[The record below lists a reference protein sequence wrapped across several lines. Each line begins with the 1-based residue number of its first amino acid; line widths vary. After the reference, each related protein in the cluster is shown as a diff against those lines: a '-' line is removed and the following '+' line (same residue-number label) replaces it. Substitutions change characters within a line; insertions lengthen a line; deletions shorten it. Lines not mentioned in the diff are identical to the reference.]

1 MHSKIH
7 AHVPYTR
14 LSEHLAYIVANRINP
29 EVFFSALA
37 LDHVIWEELS
47 AQAHILLTAGLTTT
61 IHAPFLDLN
70 PGALDPAIREVT
82 QKRFQQVFQA
92 AEQLK
97 PKIIVFHPG
106 YDELRY
112 GSSRL
117 DWLKNSIDFWR
128 EFVPRAKE
136 TGTVIAVENIFEKE
150 PSTLRGLLEAIDD
163 PSFRHCFDVGHW
175 NMFTTVTL
183 EEWFANLGQFVV
195 EAHIHDNHGQTDEHL
210 PPGEGQIDFD
220 LLFDL
225 LKRHAPDAV
234 YTIEAHSVERMQR
247 ALKALEHYLL
257 IPVKGISSCQRKS
270 S

>member
-1 MHSKIH
+1 MRSNIH
-7 AHVPYTR
+7 AHVPYPR
-14 LSEHLAYIVANRINP
+14 LSEHLEYIVTNRINP
-29 EVFFSALA
+29 EVFFSAHS
-37 LDHVIWEELS
+37 LDHLVCEELS
-47 AQAHILLTAGLTTT
+47 AQARILHHAGLNTT

-70 PGALDPAIREVT
+70 PGALDPSIREVT
-82 QKRFQQVFQA
+82 HKRFQQVFQA
-92 AEQLK
+92 ADQLN
-97 PKIIVFHPG
+97 PRVIVFHPG

-112 GSSRL
+112 GGNRL

-175 NMFTTVTL
+175 NMFTTVSL
-183 EEWFANLGQFVV
+183 EEWFASLGPFMV
-195 EAHIHDNHGQTDEHL
+195 EAHIHDNHGQADEHL
-210 PPGEGQIDFD
+210 PPGEGQIDFA

-234 YTIEAHSVERMQR
+234 YTVEAHTVERMER
-247 ALKALEHYLL
+247 ALTALKNHLT
-257 IPVKGISSCQRKS
+257 
-270 S
+270 